1 MAYFKNG
8 LLQKRPI
15 SKIGLFLKNGLFQ
28 IFCRRHNYRKRDVFF
43 EKKNATTSGNA
54 LYKDSW
60 NILKK
65 SKNFKTN
72 YSRFR
77 DVSSPVANPTSKR
90 YVITAPPD
98 DFPLVMSGAKKKQ
111 QFFTIFL
118 QFFYIFLQLRKRLCF
133 KKFFHKNLMIKCI
146 FSLPLKSSD
155 LVFCLMQFDYCTG
168 MCYTVIE
175 LCRNFRE
182 KFELRRNFSGNFSK
196 RKPWYK
202 RTILV

>member
-1 MAYFKNG
+1 MAYLKNGLFKKCPISKMAYFKNG
-8 LLQKRPI
+8 LFQKWPI
-15 SKIGLFLKNGLFQ
+15 SKMAYFKNGLFQ
-28 IFCRRHNYRKRDVFF
+28 NFCRRHNYRKRDVFF
-43 EKKNATTSGNA
+43 EKKNATTFGNA
-54 LYKDSW
+54 LYKDSL

-118 QFFYIFLQLRKRLCF
+118 QFFYIFFRIE
-133 KKFFHKNLMIKCI
+133 KKALF
-146 FSLPLKSSD
+146 
-155 LVFCLMQFDYCTG
+155 
-168 MCYTVIE
+168 
-175 LCRNFRE
+175 
-182 KFELRRNFSGNFSK
+182 
-196 RKPWYK
+196 
-202 RTILV
+202 